1 MNSANILDG
10 TTRSSFVDMSDNDSL
25 SNTTSYMVDKD
36 ASLSNTTSHISPA
49 FSGIRSAIFA
59 LLAIATITL
68 NIISII
74 VVRKM
79 HQINNVTR
87 FLLKSLNIVDLC
99 HGVFGLLPPVAF
111 SAVPNWTPRELFCA
125 LHANLFEILPL
136 IDLTILVMIN
146 AERYI
151 ACTRPLR
158 HTMIVTLKR
167 VKIIMVVVVL
177 FWIFMLTTFM
187 LTFMA
192 PEVFKEYEHYSS
204 LLHFDSRY
212 GICVF
217 DFSFAPE
224 GFIVYL
230 SCVVVL
236 PIMIVAFM
244 IFRLLIIA
252 RRLSRSRK
260 LAGHGGFVHNRQT
273 TNNKGLYTFLLI
285 TLSMALVWMP
295 FLMVNICQVSY
306 KLTVSIYF
314 ILISQIILYS
324 FSWLNVLIYF
334 WRNEEFRK
342 IAIRLFK

>member
-1 MNSANILDG
+1 MDQVSDIMNSSNILVG
-10 TTRSSFVDMSDNDSL
+10 KTRSSFVDMSDDNASL
-25 SNTTSYMVDKD
+25 STTTSY
-36 ASLSNTTSHISPA
+36 ISPA

-59 LLAIATITL
+59 LLATATIAL

-79 HQINNVTR
+79 QHINNVTR
-87 FLLKSLNIVDLC
+87 FLLISLNIVDLC

-111 SAVPNWTPRELFCA
+111 SAVPNWTPRDFFCA

-136 IDLTILVMIN
+136 MDLIILVMIN
-146 AERYI
+146 GERYI
-151 ACTRPLR
+151 SCTRPLR
-158 HTMIVTLKR
+158 HTTIVTLKR
-167 VKIIMVVVVL
+167 VKIIMIVVVS
-177 FWIFMLTTFM
+177 FWIFMVTTFM
-187 LTFMA
+187 LFLV
-192 PEVFKEYEHYSS
+192 PEVAEEFEQYSS
-204 LLHFDSRY
+204 ILHFDSRY

-217 DFSFAPE
+217 DLSFTPA

-230 SCVVVL
+230 SAVVVI
-236 PIMIVAFM
+236 PILIVVFM

-260 LAGHGGFVHNRQT
+260 LAGHSGFVHNRQT
-273 TNNKGLYTFLLI
+273 ANNKGLNTFLLI

-295 FLMVNICQVSY
+295 FVIVNLCQVSY
-306 KLTVSIYF
+306 KLTVPIPF

-334 WRNEEFRK
+334 WRNKEFRR